1 MSRRGIIVFN
11 SQAIRK
17 YPGEA
22 DELLQTEFFDSAIT
36 PPVAAFGQ
44 VLVSGVW
51 KVVSAMQVAVSE
63 VWKPVTKAQV
73 MVSGSWKELV

>member
-17 YPGEA
+17 YPGES
-22 DELLQTEFFDSAIT
+22 DELLQTEFFD
-36 PPVAAFGQ
+36 AAPAPGGSFGQ
-44 VLVSGVW
+44 VLVSGIW
-51 KVVSAMQVAVSE
+51 KVVSAMQVTVSGA
-63 VWKPVTKAQV
+63 WKPVTKAQV